1 MRLKL
6 ALDIMQSAGTDKVR
20 NIQSGKGG
28 KGITTP
34 IYTAYALD
42 MEYLTPLYHTLKERI
57 ETFQEEVTPVPIP
70 FNRL

>member
-6 ALDIMQSAGTDKVR
+6 ARDIMQSAGPDKIR

-42 MEYLTPLYHTLKERI
+42 MEYLTPLYHAL
-57 ETFQEEVTPVPIP
+57 
-70 FNRL
+70 